1 MLIRFWGTR
10 GSVPAPGRRTA
21 FFGGNTNCVEVR
33 SDDGQVTVLD
43 CGTGARPLG
52 LDILRR
58 GPSLPPINILIT
70 HTHWD
75 HIQGF
80 PFFVPAYVPGSH
92 LTVYGAR
99 GLDRTL
105 EDCLSGQMQ
114 HTYFPVQLEHLRAA
128 IDFIEVSE
136 ECFKLGSHRVMTQ
149 FLNHTAPTIGYRL
162 ESGELKVV
170 YATDHEP
177 FWWTPSRPS
186 APNRFEHPGEQRHLE
201 FLAGADLLI
210 HDSQYSDREYPAKR
224 GWGHS
229 TIEYVTDLAIRAG
242 VKQLALFHH
251 DPLHPDAW
259 IRQQTERAR
268 RRAQSQGSDLQIFA
282 AAEGLEVTLPESASG
297 RGSPGAEASIRTPF
311 ANPSGH
317 ILLAG
322 SDPATVKAVREALA
336 PDRYRVASTQKP
348 DPTALASRVRP
359 NLIVLVGSG
368 SEAMLVQLAERI
380 HAQHWGA
387 RVPILVL
394 AGAEGPGAAGRLIGG
409 GIDVLS
415 RPFNPAMLRARVRA
429 WLSHTGKLT
438 PRKPTR
444 RKHRPIRTSSVSGMG
459 LLKGLPFNERAALL
473 AGALTCRF
481 HKGETIFRQG
491 DPAGGVYFI
500 RSGRVQ
506 ISIQLPDSRD
516 VVLAVANAGDT
527 VGDLAALDGG
537 PRTGTAT
544 ALEATTAEY
553 VPPEMFESGLSAAP
567 GAVLRLL
574 RVMIA
579 RLRRT
584 GGLVEALT
592 GLSLHDKNDPQRD
605 GSRSAT

>member
-33 SDDGQVTVLD
+33 SDDGQVIVLD

-58 GPSLPPINILIT
+58 GASLPTIHVLIT

-80 PFFVPAYVPGSH
+80 PFFVPAYAPGSR

-105 EDCLSGQMQ
+105 EDSLSGQMQ

-128 IDFIEVSE
+128 IDFAEVSE
-136 ECFKLGSHRVMTQ
+136 ERFTLGPYRVTTQ

-162 ESGELKVV
+162 ESGDLKVV

-251 DPLHPDAW
+251 DPLHADAW
-259 IRQQTERAR
+259 IRRQTERAR
-268 RRAQSQGSDLQIFA
+268 QRARIQGSDLQIFA
-282 AAEGLEVTLPESASG
+282 AAEGLEITLPDPVLG
-297 RGSPGAEASIRTPF
+297 RGGRAGKEGTRTPF
-311 ANPSGH
+311 ATPTGH
-317 ILLAG
+317 ILAVG
-322 SDPATVKAVREALA
+322 SDPAAVKEVQEALA
-336 PDRYRVASTQKP
+336 PDRYRVTSTHKA
-348 DPTALASRVRP
+348 DPTALASKVRP
-359 NLIVLVGSG
+359 DLVILARSG
-368 SEAMLVQLAERI
+368 SEAMLLQLAERM
-380 HAQHWGA
+380 HAQKWGA

-394 AGAEGPGAAGRLIGG
+394 AGAEGPGAAGRLVDGLT
-409 GIDVLS
+409 DVLS

-429 WLSHTGKLT
+429 WLSRTGKLT
-438 PRKPTR
+438 QHKPTLS
-444 RKHRPIRTSSVSGMG
+444 KHRPIRASNVSGIG
-459 LLKGLPFNERAALL
+459 LLKGLPFDERAALL

-481 HKGETIFRQG
+481 RKGEIIFRQG
-491 DPAGGVYFI
+491 DSAGGVYFI

-506 ISIQLPDSRD
+506 ISIHLPDGRN
-516 VVLAVANAGDT
+516 VLLAVAQAGDT

-537 PRTGTAT
+537 PRTGTAS
-544 ALEATTAEY
+544 ALEATTADY
-553 VPPEMFESGLSAAP
+553 VPPEIFESGLSASP

-584 GGLVEALT
+584 GGLVEVLT
-592 GLSLHDKNDPQRD
+592 GLPLHDKNDHP
-605 GSRSAT
+605 